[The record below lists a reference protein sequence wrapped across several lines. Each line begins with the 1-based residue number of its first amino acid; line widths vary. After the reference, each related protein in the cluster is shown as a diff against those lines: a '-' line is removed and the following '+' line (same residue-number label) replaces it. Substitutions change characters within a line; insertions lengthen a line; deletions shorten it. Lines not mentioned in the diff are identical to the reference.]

1 MAEDRDTSTGPGWQT
16 CDVPK
21 RAAVLKLDDEVL
33 DAVRLEAERTGRS
46 EDQVVEAALRRYV
59 GPGVL
64 DQLAA
69 RNRLSEDDAMSIAL
83 EEVEKHRRTGRDL
96 PSTGEEIVARVRAAA
111 TPTPDEV
118 SILRDGRRLDSKDAV
133 VAWLAEVEA
142 DRAAGRYVEF
152 DEA

>member
-1 MAEDRDTSTGPGWQT
+1 
-16 CDVPK
+16 
-21 RAAVLKLDDEVL
+21 VLKLDDEVL

-64 DQLAA
+64 DRLAA
-69 RNRLSEDDAMSIAL
+69 RNRLPEDDAMSIAL
-83 EEVEKHRRTGRDL
+83 EEVEEHRRTGRDL
-96 PSTGEEIVARVRAAA
+96 PLTGEEFLARVQAAA
-111 TPTPDEV
+111 PSTPDDV
-118 SILRDGRRLDSKDAV
+118 SIIRDGRRLDSKEAV
-133 VAWLAEVEA
+133 VAWLAEVDA